1 MLITIY
7 HNKFQKELEIKEDD
21 SMGYLLEKF
30 LQCCNLLIYNI
41 EYCIVTLNKKKHMKF
56 IRRLK
61 LKKKIIKHVYV
72 HSFLDQMNF
81 HFH

>member
-41 EYCIVTLNKKKHMKF
+41 EYCIVTLNKKKN
-56 IRRLK
+56 I
-61 LKKKIIKHVYV
+61 
-72 HSFLDQMNF
+72 
-81 HFH
+81 